1 VKKGS
6 CGAHVIVVEEMS
18 QLNTYLWNDL
28 AKVALKGVQFVLLGD
43 WAQMDAVL
51 DTWGGMAV
59 KDGTLEKSDLMHELV
74 GGHRLTLT
82 RNRRSDPPLFD
93 FYTGLRCGTP
103 EARDLREAL
112 FEARALF
119 PVTEQSAEYTLCI
132 SHATRVE
139 INRVRNGKLKPKRA
153 VLYKYTGED
162 DKQQSMYI
170 WPGMQLIGAGG
181 KCKKCVLHYVDQVNE
196 EGLLVHYK
204 VKDDEGVETEVP
216 VKLSQATAVKC
227 LRPAWALTFASVQGL
242 TLRGRVR
249 LLDTD
254 HSHFVLKHLYVGS
267 SRATAASLLEV
278 C

>member
-1 VKKGS
+1 M
-6 CGAHVIVVEEMS
+6 IVVEEMS

-51 DTWGGMAV
+51 DTWAGMAV
-59 KDGTLEKSDLMHELV
+59 KDGTLEKSDLMHELA

-93 FYTGLRCGTP
+93 FYVGLKCGTP

-112 FEARALF
+112 CEARAMF
-119 PVTEQSAEYTLCI
+119 PVTDKMAEYTLCI
-132 SHATRVE
+132 SHTNRVE
-139 INRVRNGKLKPKRA
+139 INRVMNKKLKPKGA
-153 VLYKYTGED
+153 ILYNYRGDD
-162 DKQQSMYI
+162 DKQQSIYI
-170 WPGMQLIGAGG
+170 WQGMQLIGSGG
-181 KCKKCVLHYVDQVNE
+181 KCKKCVLHYVDEVTDDN
-196 EGLLVHYK
+196 LLVHYK
-204 VKDDEGVETEVP
+204 VNNEEGVETQVP
-216 VKLSQATAVKC
+216 VKLTQAAALKC